1 MLTRRHIRVKV
12 MQSLYAYFSSK
23 EEDTVFAE
31 KNMLKSFQEVLDLNL
46 AIISLFIQ
54 IVFHAEDFL
63 KELKNKHFPTQE
75 DLNPNKRFINNNIIK
90 TILDNDS
97 LVSETKKFVYLWNNN
112 DHDIIRKLFKD
123 IYQSEIY
130 QKYINDTDLSINVD
144 KKFIINILNECILKN
159 KIVHHILEEK
169 SICWIDDL
177 PFVATIIMGN
187 IKSDVFTFSN
197 IIFKE
202 ESDKEFTVELFQNT
216 ISCSEEYNQII
227 IKFARDWDLER
238 IALIDQILLKMAF
251 TEILKMEGLP
261 VKVSMNEYIEISK
274 YYGTEKSKLFI
285 NGLLDNAVKDFKING
300 KIKKSGRGLL

>member
-31 KNMLKSFQEVLDLNL
+31 KNMLKSFREVLDLNL

-54 IVFHAEDFL
+54 IVVHAEDFL

-97 LVSETKKFVYLWNNN
+97 LVSETKKFVYLWNDN

-130 QKYINDTDLSINVD
+130 QKYINDTDLSIDVD

-202 ESDKEFTVELFQNT
+202 KSDKEFTVELFQNT

-251 TEILKMEGLP
+251 TEILKMEELP

-285 NGLLDNAVKDFKING
+285 NGLLDNAVKYFKING

>member
-97 LVSETKKFVYLWNNN
+97 LVSETKKFVYLWNDN

-123 IYQSEIY
+123 IYQAEIY
-130 QKYINDTDLSINVD
+130 QKYINDTDLSIDVD

-187 IKSDVFTFSN
+187 IKSDIFTFSN

-251 TEILKMEGLP
+251 TEILKMEELP

>member
-54 IVFHAEDFL
+54 IVVHAEDFL

-97 LVSETKKFVYLWNNN
+97 LVSETKKFVYLWNDN

-130 QKYINDTDLSINVD
+130 QKYINDTDLSIDVD

-251 TEILKMEGLP
+251 TEILKMEELP

-285 NGLLDNAVKDFKING
+285 NGLLDNAVKYFKING

>member
-97 LVSETKKFVYLWNNN
+97 LVSETKKFVYLWNDN
-112 DHDIIRKLFKD
+112 DHDIIRKLFKE

-130 QKYINDTDLSINVD
+130 QKYINDTDLSIDVD

-187 IKSDVFTFSN
+187 IKSDIFTFSN

-251 TEILKMEGLP
+251 TEILKMEELP

>member
-46 AIISLFIQ
+46 AIISLLIQ

-251 TEILKMEGLP
+251 TEILKMEELP

>member
-187 IKSDVFTFSN
+187 IKSDIFTFSN